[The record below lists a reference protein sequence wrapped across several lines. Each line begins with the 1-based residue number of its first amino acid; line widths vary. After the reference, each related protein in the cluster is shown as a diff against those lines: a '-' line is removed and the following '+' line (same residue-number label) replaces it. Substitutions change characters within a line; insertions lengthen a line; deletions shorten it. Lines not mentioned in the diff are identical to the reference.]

1 MNTLIKT
8 STDKTNLLAAQ
19 KQKGNTMAAFA
30 VGMALMAGATAV
42 ILVEGTELFGESDQL
57 RATNEIT
64 NILNDYNTVRTAAP
78 NIAVTNVQ
86 VPALTGNNIYGN
98 ANNWVTPVFTYQV
111 DDAEVCAQM
120 LASFRNHRRVNGAN
134 ATTQCTV
141 DGAGSN
147 TVLNLTLN

>member
-1 MNTLIKT
+1 MNTLIKK

-64 NILNDYNTVRTAAP
+64 SILNDYNTIRTANP
-78 NIAVTNVQ
+78 TIAITAAQ
-86 VPALTGNNIYGN
+86 VPALTGANVYGIA
-98 ANNWVTPVFTYQV
+98 ANLWADPVFSYEV
-111 DDAEVCAQM
+111 GDAGVCQEL
-120 LASFRNHRRVNGAN
+120 LASFSIHAR
-134 ATTQCTV
+134 V
-141 DGAGSN
+141 DGVNSGCAAGTNNNSL
-147 TVLNLTLN
+147 LNLTLN